1 MSAHHG
7 GAGQPAEGAAPPP
20 RTPISVVIADDHDLY
35 RQSLAL
41 VLALDGDVDV
51 VGEAA
56 NGFEALD
63 LAADLQPDIVL
74 LDLQM
79 PRLDGVSAVRSL
91 VEHLPAGRVVM
102 LTMSEATEDLA
113 AALRAGANGY
123 LLKSTPAEEVLEAIR
138 DVHSGRVVV
147 SPSILISLLNDVL
160 SRSPEAVD
168 SRIVTDRIR
177 VLLRRMARG
186 SSPEEIAAEDM
197 VDEDDVRR
205 ELEDLLQDLRDAG
218 EPEQMAREPAR

>member
-7 GAGQPAEGAAPPP
+7 GAGQPAEGAAPHP